1 MITTNMLPAVR
12 KPTDLNITGKD
23 PAAFAANLG
32 DAHEF
37 IVTGILIR
45 LGFDVGVM
53 QVKGVAYDLWLL
65 AYEEPKGKKVS
76 LRVQIKTVSEGGGV
90 RFIGGSRGGVDRTY
104 IPNVKTYKYTT
115 EHSDLIIGIDKAT
128 LDLYLIPTAF
138 IRNWG
143 SSRSVGK
150 MQPLKNNWDIL
161 LNWNEKF
168 LSKLEL
174 TLPH

>member
-1 MITTNMLPAVR
+1 MLSKER

-23 PAAFAANLG
+23 NSAFAANLG

-37 IVTGILIR
+37 IVTGMLIR

-65 AYEEPKGKKVS
+65 AYERPNGKKVS
-76 LRVQIKTVSEGGGV
+76 LRVQIKTVSQGGGV

-128 LDLYLIPTAF
+128 LDLYLIPTSF
-138 IRNWG
+138 IKSWG
-143 SSRSVGK
+143 KSRSVGK
-150 MQPLKNNWDIL
+150 ILPLKNNWDIL
-161 LNWNEKF
+161 LNWNPEF
-168 LSKLEL
+168 LNEL
-174 TLPH
+174 QTSLQP